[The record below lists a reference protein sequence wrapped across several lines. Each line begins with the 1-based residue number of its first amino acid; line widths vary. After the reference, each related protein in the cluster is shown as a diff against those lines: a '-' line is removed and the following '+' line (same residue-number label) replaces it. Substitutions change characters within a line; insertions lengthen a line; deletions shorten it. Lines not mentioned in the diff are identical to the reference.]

1 MYIYGYTFFHF
12 SLPPTNGSNY
22 SMGLVHARFT
32 RPLITF
38 VFNCV
43 PCSKQNHGGPK
54 TVSRDIYIYIYVCV
68 YTYICMYVYIYIIL
82 GFQIYIHISYPYIY
96 IYISYPYIYIY
107 TCICRYTSYKYTP
120 LKCLVQLQAIVE
132 DHQSARR
139 AKKLQSDRCHSA
151 ALRDQVLDQWFHL
164 TKKQTTL
171 WGRGNE
177 V

>member
-43 PCSKQNHGGPK
+43 PRSKQNHGGPK
-54 TVSRDIYIYIYVCV
+54 TVSRDIYIYVCIYIYMCVCIYIYNPRIPDL
-68 YTYICMYVYIYIIL
+68 YTYFLSI
-82 GFQIYIHISYPYIY
+82 YIY
-96 IYISYPYIYIY
+96 IYLIHIYIY